1 MMGSPKGKHWRK
13 VAGEADLTYN
23 FSPPRKCQKAPSH
36 GTPNFGCMRGS
47 LIYLK
52 VWSKVTIGVGL
63 FSNGKRGPNSL
74 CHEFPIAIDQFF
86 LLVY

>member
-36 GTPNFGCMRGS
+36 GTPNFGCVRGS

-63 FSNGKRGPNSL
+63 FSNGKRGPTHFVMNSQL
-74 CHEFPIAIDQFF
+74 QLTNFF